1 VPHGKGARLR
11 ILLAEDNPVNQE
23 VIQMMLSELGY
34 QTDVVNDGVQAVEA
48 AQRRTYDVILMDL
61 LMPGLDGLQA
71 SQRIRS
77 LNGGSRIPWIVAV
90 TADEETDRRSECL
103 AAGMNAFLSRPV
115 HLEKLAAALAPAAE
129 LCGEPAAQ
137 PDWDRASDPQAVRSP
152 ASGNHN
158 RSGGLEEAFLADAR
172 QTLAKME
179 LLAVKTD
186 FAELRRQAHYLKGS
200 SMVVN
205 AVRAVE
211 LCREIETRASTRQSL
226 GPLLP
231 DLRRELEEIALAW
244 ASRERW
250 QS

>member
-1 VPHGKGARLR
+1 VPRGKGARLR

-34 QTDVVNDGVQAVEA
+34 QTDVVDDGTQAVEA

-77 LNGGSRIPWIVAV
+77 LNGCSHAPWIVAV
-90 TADEETDRRSECL
+90 TADEETDRQSECL

-115 HLEKLAAALAPAAE
+115 QLEKLAAALASAGE

-137 PDWDRASDPQAVRSP
+137 SDGDRAANSQAVRSP
-152 ASGNHN
+152 ASGNRI
-158 RSGGLEEAFLADAR
+158 RSGRVEEAYLADAR

-179 LLAVKTD
+179 LLAGKTD

-205 AVRAVE
+205 AVRAVA
-211 LCREIETRASTRQSL
+211 LCREIETRASARQFP

-250 QS
+250 QT

>member
-1 VPHGKGARLR
+1 
-11 ILLAEDNPVNQE
+11 
-23 VIQMMLSELGY
+23 MMLAQLGY
-34 QTDVVNDGVQAVEA
+34 RTDVVDDGNQAVEA
-48 AQRRTYDVILMDL
+48 AQRLTYDVILMDL

-77 LNGGSRIPWIVAV
+77 LNGDHRTPWIVAV
-90 TADEETDRRSECL
+90 TADEETDRQSECL

-115 HLEKLAAALAPAAE
+115 QLEKLAAALAPAAE
-129 LCGEPAAQ
+129 LCGEAAAQ
-137 PDWDRASDPQAVRSP
+137 PDCDRAFDSRAVLSP
-152 ASGNHN
+152 APDNRN
-158 RSGGLEEAFLADAR
+158 RSGGLEEVFLADAR

-179 LLAVKTD
+179 ILAVKSD

-205 AVRAVE
+205 AVRAVA
-211 LCREIETRASTRQSL
+211 LCREIETRASARQSP